1 MTQGW
6 SGRLWTRLRPR
17 SMSAQLVCLLFGGL
31 LVSHVIALAIVTEEQ
46 RLHPLARQHA
56 LDKFAI
62 GYRLLALAPT
72 NADDAIRLLAAVDAG
87 FHTNADSTLP
97 ATATTMNA
105 DEQRVQTQLAAMLN
119 LDASAV
125 RVRVRPVAH
134 DPRIADLTVALQ
146 LADGRWFHGAQQ
158 PKLVREWWRPL
169 RVSVP
174 ASVIPVLLIIF
185 FFVRRVLQP
194 VEALARAAHSISRGE
209 QIAPLPLVGPRETR
223 DVTAAFNLMQERLRR
238 FIEDRSYMLAAIS
251 HDLRTPITSL
261 RVRAELIDEPE
272 LRTIMKNTL
281 AELAEMVGET
291 LSFASED
298 ARSEP
303 TRELDLDALLR
314 AIANDQQMLGHPV
327 QYKGTGPLP
336 YRCRPTSLKRAL
348 INLIDNAVRY
358 GQSAQIGIEA
368 NSGNNG
374 NIGSYLRIVIDDQGP
389 GIAAERMADVF
400 QPFFR
405 IDPSRQRGVG
415 GGVGLGLSIART
427 CIEAH
432 GGELTLTNRSQW
444 GLRATVVLPT

>member
-1 MTQGW
+1 
-6 SGRLWTRLRPR
+6 
-17 SMSAQLVCLLFGGL
+17 MSAQLVCLLFGGL
-31 LVSHVIALAIVTEEQ
+31 LISHVIALAIVTEAQ
-46 RLHPLARQHA
+46 QLHPLARQHA

-62 GYRLLALAPT
+62 GYRLLALPPRGDEA
-72 NADDAIRLLAAVDAG
+72 AQLAAVDPG
-87 FHTNADSTLP
+87 FRLDAASPLP
-97 ATATTMNA
+97 ATAMNA
-105 DEQRVQTQLAAMLN
+105 DARRVHALLVTMLG
-119 LDASAV
+119 LRADAV
-125 RVRVRPVAH
+125 RVRVQPVAH
-134 DPRIADLTVALQ
+134 DNRIANLTVALR
-146 LADGRWFHGAQQ
+146 LADGRWVHGTQR

-194 VEALARAAHSISRGE
+194 VEALAVAAHSISRGE
-209 QIAPLPLVGPRETR
+209 QVAPLPLVGPRETR

-238 FIEDRSYMLAAIS
+238 FNEDRSYMLAAIS

-272 LRTIMKNTL
+272 LRAIMKNTL

-298 ARSEP
+298 ARREP

-314 AIANDQQMLGHPV
+314 SIAADQHMLGHAV
-327 QYKGTGPLP
+327 HYGGATPLP
-336 YRCRPTSLKRAL
+336 YRCRPGSLKRAL
-348 INLIDNAVRY
+348 VNLIDNAVRY
-358 GQSAQIGIEA
+358 GQAAHIDVA
-368 NSGNNG
+368 ATGNG
-374 NIGSYLRIVIDDQGP
+374 LHIVIDDQGP
-389 GIAAERMADVF
+389 GIAPERMADVF

-432 GGELTLTNRSQW
+432 GGELTLANRPEG
-444 GLRATVVLPT
+444 GLRVMVVLPG